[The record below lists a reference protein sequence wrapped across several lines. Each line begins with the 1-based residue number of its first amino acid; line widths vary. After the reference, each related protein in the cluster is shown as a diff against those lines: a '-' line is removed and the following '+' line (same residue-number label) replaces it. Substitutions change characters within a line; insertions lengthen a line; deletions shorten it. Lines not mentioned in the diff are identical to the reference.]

1 MDFHDFD
8 NHDSNREVRNIGGRP
23 QLPPTAGRICRVAAG
38 LATWTPEEKA
48 YLKEHPRLIA
58 YHDQLQAA
66 LHEVRDEPKS
76 ECDFTDEAL
85 PPFAAGPSR
94 A

>member
-1 MDFHDFD
+1 MAFHNSA
-8 NHDSNREVRNIGGRP
+8 NHNSDDEVRHTGGRP

-58 YHDQLQAA
+58 FHDQLQAA
-66 LHEVRDEPKS
+66 LQEVHPKPEP
-76 ECDFTDEAL
+76 EAVL
-85 PPFAAGPSR
+85 HG
-94 A
+94 